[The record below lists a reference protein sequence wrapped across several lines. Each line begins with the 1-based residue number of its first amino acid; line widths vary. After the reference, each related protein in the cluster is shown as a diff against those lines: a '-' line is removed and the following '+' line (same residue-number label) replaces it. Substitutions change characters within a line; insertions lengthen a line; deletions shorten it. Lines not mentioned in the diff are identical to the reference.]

1 MAVCGS
7 ILRARARARPG
18 AASRL
23 LPALALCLAGDVLA
37 AERASYSPA
46 VADDFPELLLWGDTH
61 LHTSM
66 SPDAASLGNR
76 RVTPEVAYR
85 FARGEVVRGMNGM
98 PLKLGTPLDFLVVAD
113 HSEYLGL
120 FPRLAAKDPDLLATE
135 VGRRWASFLG
145 EGGEVTPEFIEDYVH
160 VLQGEGDAIG
170 SEAFKRSV
178 WAEVIANAERFNDPG
193 RFTALIGYEWS
204 SMPGGDNL
212 HRVVIF
218 GDGADK
224 AGAVV
229 PFSSND
235 SADPEALWRYL
246 ADYEAK
252 TGGRALAIPHNSN
265 TSGGRMFAT
274 ADFTGRPFDRD
285 YAERRQR
292 WEPVAEV
299 TQHKGDS
306 ETHPL
311 LSPEDEFADYETWDL
326 ANLGSSVMQTD
337 AMQPYQYARSALKL
351 GLQQQARLGVNP
363 FRFGMIGSTDSHTG
377 FATAEEDN
385 FWGKMSRSEPS
396 PTRWSQPLLRH
407 EGRPEFEIPEWKM
420 AASGYAAV
428 WARENT
434 RAAIFEAFQRRE
446 VYATTGTRI
455 RLRLFAGRGFAPAD
469 VYRPNLAR
477 VGYARGVP
485 MGGVL
490 GRGDASAP
498 AFLVHAAR
506 DPRGANLD
514 RVQIVKGWLARDG
527 ALHERVY
534 DIAVSDGRRIGPNGR
549 VERPLASTVDV
560 ASASY
565 TNTTGAPELLAYWR
579 DPDFDA
585 GAPAFWYV
593 RVLEIPTPRWTAYD
607 RAYFG
612 VEMDAGVPLVHQE
625 RAYSSPVWYVP

>member
-1 MAVCGS
+1 MRV
-7 ILRARARARPG
+7 ITH
-18 AASRL
+18 
-23 LPALALCLAGDVLA
+23 LPAPCHAALALALALGWGTTGA
-37 AERASYSPA
+37 AEQRASYSPN
-46 VADDFPELLLWGDTH
+46 VDDDFPTLLLWGDTH
-61 LHTSM
+61 LHTNM

-76 RVTPEVAYR
+76 RVTPEIAYR
-85 FARGEVVRGMNGM
+85 FARGELVHGVNGM
-98 PLKLGTPLDFLVVAD
+98 PLRISRPLDFLVVAD

-120 FPRLAAKDPDLLATE
+120 FPRLAAKDPALLATD
-135 VGRRWASFLG
+135 VGKRWAALLG
-145 EGGEVTPEFIEDYVH
+145 AGGEVSPEFIEDYVH
-160 VLQGEGDAIG
+160 VLQGERDAIG
-170 SEAFKRSV
+170 SEDFKRSV
-178 WAEVIANAERFNDPG
+178 WQEVVANAERFNAPG

-212 HRVVIF
+212 HRVVVF
-218 GDGADK
+218 GDGAEK
-224 AGAVV
+224 AATVV

-252 TGGRALAIPHNSN
+252 TGGQALAIPHNSN
-265 TSGGRMFAT
+265 TSGGRMFAPV
-274 ADFTGRPFDRD
+274 DFAGKPIDRD

-292 WEPVAEV
+292 WEPLIEV
-299 TQHKGDS
+299 TQYKGDS
-306 ETHPL
+306 ETHPI
-311 LSPEDEFADYETWDL
+311 LSPQDEFADYETWDL

-337 AMQPYQYARSALKL
+337 AMQPYQYARPALKS
-351 GLQQQARLGVNP
+351 GLQHELRLGANP

-434 RAAIFEAFQRRE
+434 RAAIVAAMKRRE

-455 RLRLFAGRGFAPAD
+455 GLRLFAGTGFTPEDAF
-469 VYRPNLAR
+469 RPNLAR
-477 VGYARGVP
+477 TGYAHGVP

-490 GRGDASAP
+490 RRTESGVP

-506 DPRGANLD
+506 DPQGANLD
-514 RVQIVKGWLARDG
+514 RVQLVKGWLAADG
-527 ALHERVY
+527 SLHERIWDV
-534 DIAVSDGRRIGPNGR
+534 AVSDGRRILASGR
-549 VERPLASTVDV
+549 VERPVGSTVDV
-560 ASASY
+560 DAASY
-565 TNTTGAPELLAYWR
+565 SNTIGAPELLAYWK
-579 DPDFDA
+579 DPDFNADL
-585 GAPAFWYV
+585 PAFYYV

-612 VEMDAGVPLVHQE
+612 TDMDPAVPLVHQE
-625 RAYSSPVWYVP
+625 RAYSSPVWYTP